1 MGTICVK
8 QPLVM
13 IDASGG
19 QGLKLIGRSAVKQ
32 QTNQTPNWFLSCRWE
47 LWCKQVLNLFQP
59 LIKQG
64 MNLKWINQA
73 PEAAAQKNTNNI
85 NIRQPQETMGHFSVL
100 RACCYCFKG
109 WGINSTYLF
118 KACQLTA

>member
-1 MGTICVK
+1 
-8 QPLVM
+8 
-13 IDASGG
+13 
-19 QGLKLIGRSAVKQ
+19 
-32 QTNQTPNWFLSCRWE
+32 
-47 LWCKQVLNLFQP
+47 
-59 LIKQG
+59 

-85 NIRQPQETMGHFSVL
+85 NIGQPQETMGHFSVR